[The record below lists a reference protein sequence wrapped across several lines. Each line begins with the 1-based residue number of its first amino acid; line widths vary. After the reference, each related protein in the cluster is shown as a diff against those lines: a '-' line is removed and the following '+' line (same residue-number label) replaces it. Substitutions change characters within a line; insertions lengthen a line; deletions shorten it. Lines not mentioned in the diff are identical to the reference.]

1 MSPSPATPSPPD
13 GTPPRLDGKVA
24 LITGASRGLGRGLA
38 RRFASAGATVVVTA
52 RSVDQAV
59 QLEGTLAETVTL
71 IEGDGGHAIPLG
83 ADIEDPEQVAQLV
96 PRAVAV
102 AGRLDILVN
111 NAGFAEFARIE
122 DMPEPLFDRTL
133 SHYFKTPFQL
143 IQAAVPVMRAQGA
156 GWILQLGSIVAQR
169 PLKPYESFDRVGGGL
184 IYAAVKAALA
194 RFTQGLAAELE
205 ADNIAVN
212 MVAPSTGIRTP
223 GSDLHIPDDY
233 PTERIEYLTET
244 ALALCHLP
252 ADQRTG
258 LVTHSLHFPLH
269 YGLPVWSLDGRE
281 QLPAPEI
288 PSYAHP
294 EVRPAGE

>member
-13 GTPPRLDGKVA
+13 GAPPRLDGKVA
-24 LITGASRGLGRGLA
+24 LVTGASRGLGRGLA
-38 RRFASAGATVVVTA
+38 RRFASAGATVVITA

-59 QLEGTLAETVTL
+59 QLEGTLAETAAL
-71 IEGDGGHAIPLG
+71 IEGDGGRAIQLG
-83 ADIEDPEQVAQLV
+83 ADIEDPGQVAQLV
-96 PRAVAV
+96 PRAVAA

-111 NAGFAEFARIE
+111 NAGFAQFERIQ
-122 DMPEPLFDRTL
+122 DMSERLFDLTVG
-133 SHYFKTPFQL
+133 HYFKTPFQL

-169 PLKPYESFDRVGGGL
+169 PFKPYQDFDRVGGGL
-184 IYAAVKAALA
+184 VYASVKAAIA
-194 RFTQGLAAELE
+194 RFTQGLAAELQ

-212 MVAPSTGIRTP
+212 LVAPSTGIRTP

-233 PTERIEYLTET
+233 PTERIEYFTET

-252 ADQRTG
+252 AAERTG
-258 LVTHSLHFPLH
+258 LVAHSLHFPLH
-269 YGLPVWSLDGRE
+269 HGLPVWSLDGRE
-281 QLPAPEI
+281 RLPP
-288 PSYAHP
+288 PVVPDYAHP